1 MYTFDRIPFNRIQIQ
16 FIIVKVQILSVI
28 LLIAVKSMFLSML
41 ISFFNSR
48 LITFIYVVT
57 QIKIGKL

>member
-28 LLIAVKSMFLSML
+28 LLTAVKSMFLSML